1 MKTNNSESKP
11 LNSAVNKA
19 KDEWPDYL
27 NPTISKVINEKLNF
41 TKMTPVQVISSIFIR
56 R

>member
-1 MKTNNSESKP
+1 MKSSNSES
-11 LNSAVNKA
+11 NSSNSVANKA

-41 TKMTPVQVISSIFIR
+41 TKMTPVQVILSIFIR